1 LCRPAAATVSCT
13 STRTSPVSN
22 TVRSTRMT
30 GTPWGS
36 SAAASCSVAS
46 GWSGHRTSGR
56 AGGAPARPGLRSPR
70 APRPGSR
77 GPARSGFPAPA
88 WPGNS
93 CRTRR
98 PARRRPATPEPR
110 ARISGPPAHRR
121 PVVSGRSYARL
132 PAVPVRELLDRLTIR
147 GLEIL
152 ATRIRHWDQRSLL
165 HLGVIDAQDRRHLFL
180 ELEVDLRPG

>member
-1 LCRPAAATVSCT
+1 M
-13 STRTSPVSN
+13 SN
-22 TVRSTRMT
+22 TARSTRMT

-36 SAAASCSVAS
+36 SAAASCSVAC
-46 GWSGHRTSGR
+46 GWSGHRTSRR
-56 AGGAPARPGLRSPR
+56 AGGAQALPGLRSPR

-110 ARISGPPAHRR
+110 ARISGPSAHRR